1 MIVILRF
8 RGHRTRSGGELILAR
23 KRRIEKEVPIETKEE
38 TPTVAKQSYFFPNI
52 GNGVVVEASSL
63 KEARE
68 LAKKKL

>member
-1 MIVILRF
+1 M
-8 RGHRTRSGGELILAR
+8 AR